1 MKPRKTLSLARS
13 KLADAPPDAVMALLL
28 DPASWPRWQPE
39 ISSAEGP
46 RPLTPGDVATGRAN
60 MLGFRVLGRSTTTAT
75 GENFFEQDVIVGVR
89 MRIRYDVER
98 AGDTSLITHRL
109 ECDLPSGIFGRILSF
124 FLTPRLRRLQETALE
139 RLSSRS
145 VDR

>member
-13 KLADAPPDAVMALLL
+13 KVAQASPDAVMALLL

-46 RPLTPGDVATGRAN
+46 RPLTSGDVATGRAS
-60 MLGFRVLGRSTTTAT
+60 MLGFRVLGRSTTLDA
-75 GENFFEQDVIVGVR
+75 GRDFFEQDVIVGVR
-89 MRIRYDVER
+89 MRIRYEVER
-98 AGDTSLITHRL
+98 SGEASLITHNL
-109 ECDLPSGIFGRILSF
+109 ECDLPSGVLGRILSL
-124 FLTPRLRRLQETALE
+124 FLTPRLRRLQETALNQ
-139 RLSSRS
+139 LALRS